1 MNRSK
6 ENYQIVKFENS
17 MPFFFRLHLQNAAN
31 RVKNDMIVEHWHKGV
46 ELTYVCSGPTDIIV
60 DGVCNHCVKGDL
72 CLINS
77 GSIHSIIKHFTQ
89 LDGSYDA
96 FTMIIDYEFL
106 KILIPEIEE
115 SYFELTPETVPQ
127 IREKILEI
135 MECYVNCDS
144 RYRNVAIT
152 GMMYELI
159 FLLSSLCLRD
169 KELIQK
175 KNQRNVDQ
183 IRDIMDYVLLH
194 YQENTSQADIAQKFG
209 FSREHFTRYFKKYT
223 GITFREYLV
232 RYRLNEAKK
241 KLTATDETELKIAL
255 EVGFTDIKQFITAF
269 KKYYGETPSQYRK
282 SCNK

>member
-6 ENYQIVKFENS
+6 ENYQIVKFENT

-31 RVKNDMIVEHWHKGV
+31 RVKNDMIVEHWHKGL

-106 KILIPEIEE
+106 KIVIPEIEE
-115 SYFELTPETVPQ
+115 SYFELTPESTPQ
-127 IREKILEI
+127 IREKAIEI
-135 MECYVNCDS
+135 MEYYLNCDS
-144 RYRNVAIT
+144 RYRHVALT
-152 GMMYELI
+152 GLVYELL

-169 KELIQK
+169 KGLIQK
-175 KNQRNVDQ
+175 KNQRNVER
-183 IRDIMDYVLLH
+183 IRVIMDYVELH

-209 FSREHFTRYFKKYT
+209 FSREHFTRYFKKCT
-223 GITFREYLV
+223 GITFREYLI

-241 KLTATDETELKIAL
+241 RLTATEETELKIAL
-255 EVGFTDIKQFITAF
+255 DTGFTDVKQLITAF
-269 KKYYGETPSQYRK
+269 KKYYKETPGQYRK
-282 SCNK
+282 SHHK